1 MKLLQIPNYYY
12 PHTGG
17 IEQVARD
24 IVHSLSDT
32 AIEQKVICF
41 NGDADRGDLTCKKN
55 ETVIDTVDDIDVY
68 RCGCVAKIASQS
80 LSLTYPFVL
89 KKLIKEYDPDT
100 IIFHYPNPFVAS
112 FLIPL
117 LKKDVRF
124 ILYWHL
130 DITKQKN
137 LGKLFVNQTEKLL
150 KRADQVVATSPN
162 YIEGSKFLSRYK
174 EKCVVIPNCVSI
186 DFDNIEE
193 KVKNKAQ
200 EIRRQYADKCVCF
213 TVGRHIPYKGIGYLV
228 EASKYLANNYVVL
241 IGGKGPL
248 TEELKEKAKGD
259 KKVEFLGFISDDD
272 LIAYYLACDII
283 TFSSITKNEA
293 FGISL
298 AEGMSFGKPA
308 VTFTI
313 PGSGVN
319 YVNLNNVTGLEVP
332 NGDCKAYADAIMEL
346 HDNKDMYSKY
356 ADNAKKRVANYFTF
370 KIFKKNILC
379 LIDDKEREQ
388 KQK

>member
-1 MKLLQIPNYYY
+1 MRLLQIPNYYY

-24 IVHSLSDT
+24 IVHSLKDLD
-32 AIEQKVICF
+32 IEQKIICF
-41 NGDADRGDLTCKKN
+41 NENAKRGNLLNNRKD
-55 ETVIDTVDDIDVY
+55 TVVDIVDDIEIH
-68 RCGCVAKIASQS
+68 RCGCFAKIASQS
-80 LSLTYPFVL
+80 LSLTYPKEL
-89 KKLIKEYDPDT
+89 KKLIKEFDPET

-112 FLIPL
+112 FLLPQI
-117 LKKDVRF
+117 KKDIKF

-137 LGKLFVNQTEKLL
+137 LGKLFDGQTIRLL
-150 KRADQVVATSPN
+150 ERADVIVATSPN
-162 YIEGSKFLSRYK
+162 YIEGSKFLSKYK
-174 EKCVVIPNCVSI
+174 EKSIVIPNCVSI
-186 DFDNIEE
+186 DFENVSNSTVE
-193 KVKNKAQ
+193 KAQQIKDKYKNKC
-200 EIRRQYADKCVCF
+200 ICF
-213 TVGRHIPYKGIGYLV
+213 TVGRHIPYKGLEYLV
-228 EASKYLANNYVVL
+228 DASKYLASNYAVL

-319 YVNLNNVTGLEVP
+319 YVNLNNVTGLEEP
-332 NGDCKAYADAIMEL
+332 NGDWKAYADAIMEL

-370 KIFKKNILC
+370 KIFKKSILC
-379 LIDDKEREQ
+379 LIDVKEREQ